1 MHHLHVSFTILQYTV
16 FVLYVGTES
25 LECSNVQSKVNNNT
39 QIISQNTVNL
49 KNKFM
54 FDKKE
59 RPLNHMCNVKLK
71 YCYNRKLV

>member
-25 LECSNVQSKVNNNT
+25 LEWSNVQSKVNNNT

-54 FDKKE
+54 FDKKRE
-59 RPLNHMCNVKLK
+59 TFKSHVQCKTEVLLQ
-71 YCYNRKLV
+71 